1 MDFGKI
7 DFSKMSTEEKLVRG
21 FAAGSGALLILLFA
35 VRGFG
40 DGVERTA
47 EDTTTQ
53 ETETAAV
60 EADEDEEDDV
70 AEEDDA
76 AEEEVAEDAAA
87 EDEATEEEAPDEETQ
102 EAREEEATEEDAEE
116 IAEEAAAEEFDIAA
130 DADLANGASLWTQ
143 CSACHVYDS
152 EQNRAGPHLVNI
164 VGRDVAAVDDWN
176 YSQALSDYE
185 GPWSPESLDAWLE
198 NPDDY
203 IPGNQMA
210 YGGISDADDR
220 SDLIAY
226 LYSQRMD

>member
-7 DFSKMSTEEKLVRG
+7 DFSKMSTEDKLVRG

-47 EDTTTQ
+47 EDTTPQ

-60 EADEDEEDDV
+60 EAEDD
-70 AEEDDA
+70 
-76 AEEEVAEDAAA
+76 AEEEVAEDEAA
-87 EDEATEEEAPDEETQ
+87 EEEAADEDTQ
-102 EAREEEATEEDAEE
+102 EAREEEATEEDPGEV
-116 IAEEAAAEEFDIAA
+116 AEEAAAEEFEIAA

-176 YSQALSDYE
+176 YSQALSDY
-185 GPWSPESLDAWLE
+185 GGAWTPESLDAWLE

>member
-47 EDTTTQ
+47 EEPAPQ

-60 EADEDEEDDV
+60 EEDEDEEEAAPEEEDV
-70 AEEDDA
+70 AEDEA
-76 AEEEVAEDAAA
+76 AEEEPADEDTQEAREEDAVEEDPEEVAEDAAA
-87 EDEATEEEAPDEETQ
+87 EDFE
-102 EAREEEATEEDAEE
+102 
-116 IAEEAAAEEFDIAA
+116 IAA

-164 VGRDVAAVDDWN
+164 VGRDVAAVDDWS

-185 GPWSPESLDAWLE
+185 GPWTPEALDAWLE
-198 NPDDY
+198 DPDDY